1 MFDCSYKPNM
11 PVPAFSNCNP
21 KKNIE
26 QSQFKF
32 GISFVSIRTTLLD
45 KGEGAGRDKVKLV
58 TLMLVLSLLAEDTL
72 HLLAALAS
80 TGGDSLS
87 LSAL

>member
-1 MFDCSYKPNM
+1 ML
-11 PVPAFSNCNP
+11 
-21 KKNIE
+21 I
-26 QSQFKF
+26 
-32 GISFVSIRTTLLD
+32 IRERGTTLD
-45 KGEGAGRDKVKLV
+45 IGEEEEGRRGWGQSRIKFKLF

>member
-1 MFDCSYKPNM
+1 MG
-11 PVPAFSNCNP
+11 A
-21 KKNIE
+21 E
-26 QSQFKF
+26 QN
-32 GISFVSIRTTLLD
+32 
-45 KGEGAGRDKVKLV
+45 KVELF

>member
-1 MFDCSYKPNM
+1 MLPITAANEEEQNNIRGNRRRM
-11 PVPAFSNCNP
+11 
-21 KKNIE
+21 KKVE
-26 QSQFKF
+26 LF
-32 GISFVSIRTTLLD
+32 
-45 KGEGAGRDKVKLV
+45 
-58 TLMLVLSLLAEDTL
+58 TLMVVLSLLADDTL

>member
-1 MFDCSYKPNM
+1 MT
-11 PVPAFSNCNP
+11 AATNP
-21 KKNIE
+21 TCQSLLFLTVTPKNIE

>member
-1 MFDCSYKPNM
+1 M
-11 PVPAFSNCNP
+11 V
-21 KKNIE
+21 KKRKVLEIE
-26 QSQFKF
+26 T
-32 GISFVSIRTTLLD
+32 GWR
-45 KGEGAGRDKVKLV
+45 GGAEQNKVELF

>member
-1 MFDCSYKPNM
+1 MIREKED
-11 PVPAFSNCNP
+11 
-21 KKNIE
+21 NIRYR
-26 QSQFKF
+26 
-32 GISFVSIRTTLLD
+32 G
-45 KGEGAGRDKVKLV
+45 GEGGGAGYNKVKLF